1 MGVGEYVLNS
11 KENINTINNK
21 KIPKEIDNYKNVDEK
36 LYVLSLIKYLKLKN
50 IGAGLFNVIEKN
62 TNLKKYFYVNKI

>member
-21 KIPKEIDNYKNVDEK
+21 QIPKEIDNYKNVDEK

>member
-21 KIPKEIDNYKNVDEK
+21 QIPKEIDNYKNVDEK

-50 IGAGLFNVIEKN
+50 IGVGLFNVIEK
-62 TNLKKYFYVNKI
+62 I